1 MQEFDPRQPTL
12 RFAPRLFVILSGCS
26 ALALAWQH
34 TNHNHGAAVS
44 QNAVLDASSLANV
57 ERQAFAQAQT
67 QPGFAQPMSIMIK
80 VAPGETFESAVRRA
94 GVGQEEAQQAVHAL
108 GSVFDTV
115 NIKAGLAFEAAI
127 ARPRDNSGPARLIGL
142 SMRTGPAS
150 AVTLARAVDGA
161 LHLRQMD
168 EKVSAQTV
176 VAQGQMQGSLYA
188 SAEKAGATPELT
200 AQVVKLFSHKLDFS
214 RDIHAGD
221 KFSLVFDR
229 KVTESGRT
237 VEAGDLL
244 YAEIKAKGGANRFY
258 RFKAAGAAAADYF
271 DEMGKNIR
279 GFLLRTPLDGAR
291 ITSSFGMRLHPILG
305 FTRMHAGIDFGAPT
319 GTPVFA
325 AGDGVV
331 ERARWVNGYGR
342 WLQIRHNGQY
352 ETGYGHLSGWA
363 VKPGQH
369 VHQGQVVAYVGS
381 TGMST
386 GPHLHY
392 EIIEHGKKINP
403 SGFKAPAGEIL
414 GGKQL
419 AAFKAEKSRIDG
431 MIAQQGAPSTSAV
444 AMTQSDSSA
453 NRLLR

>member
-12 RFAPRLFVILSGCS
+12 RIAPRLFVILSGCS
-26 ALALAWQH
+26 ALALAWQL
-34 TNHNHGAAVS
+34 TNHTRSAPPSGAV
-44 QNAVLDASSLANV
+44 DAASLASI
-57 ERQAFAQAQT
+57 ERQAFTQAQAQPGFT
-67 QPGFAQPMSIMIK
+67 QPIGIMIK

-94 GVGQEEAQQAVHAL
+94 GVGQGEAQQAVHAL

-127 ARPRDNSGPARLIGL
+127 ARPRDNNGPARLMGL

-150 AVTLARAVDGA
+150 AVTLARAFDGA
-161 LHLRQMD
+161 LHLRKMD
-168 EKVSAQTV
+168 EKVTGQTV
-176 VAQGQMQGSLYA
+176 VAQGQMEGSLYA

-214 RDIHAGD
+214 RDIHPGD

-229 KVTESGRT
+229 QVTESGRT
-237 VEAGDLL
+237 VQAGDLL
-244 YAEIKAKGGANRFY
+244 YAEIRAKGGASRFY
-258 RFKAAGAAAADYF
+258 RFKAAGASAADYF
-271 DEMGKNIR
+271 DELGKNIR

-291 ITSSFGMRLHPILG
+291 VTSSFGMRLHPILG

-331 ERARWVNGYGR
+331 EKAQWTNGYGR
-342 WLQIRHNGQY
+342 WLQIRHNGQI

-369 VHQGQVVAYVGS
+369 VHQGQVVAFVGS

-392 EIIEHGKKINP
+392 EIIEHGKKVNP
-403 SGFKAPAGEIL
+403 SGLKLPSGTIL
-414 GGKQL
+414 GGKEL
-419 AAFKAEKSRIDG
+419 AAFKAEKSHIDSLV
-431 MIAQQGAPSTSAV
+431 AQQGGKTGAV
-444 AMTQSDSSA
+444 ALRGAEPGASE
-453 NRLLR
+453 RLLR

>member
-1 MQEFDPRQPTL
+1 MQEFDPRQPAL
-12 RFAPRLFVILSGCS
+12 RLAPRLFVILSGCS
-26 ALALAWQH
+26 ALALAWQLTSH
-34 TNHNHGAAVS
+34 GHNNVTPQPG
-44 QNAVLDASSLANV
+44 VLNASSLAAI

-67 QPGFAQPMSIMIK
+67 QPGFAQPISIMIK

-94 GVGQEEAQQAVHAL
+94 GVGQTEAQQAVHAL

-127 ARPRDNSGPARLIGL
+127 ARPRDSNGPARLMGL
-142 SMRTGPAS
+142 SMRIGPAS
-150 AVTLARAVDGA
+150 AVTLARAFDGA

-168 EKVSAQTV
+168 EMVSAQTV
-176 VAQGQMQGSLYA
+176 VAQGQLEGSLYA

-237 VEAGDLL
+237 VQAGDLL
-244 YAEIKAKGGANRFY
+244 YAEIEAKGGANRFY

-271 DEMGKNIR
+271 DELGKNIR

-291 ITSSFGMRLHPILG
+291 VTSSFGMRLHPILG
-305 FTRMHAGIDFGAPT
+305 FTRMHAGIDFGAPM

-331 ERARWVNGYGR
+331 EKAQWTNGYGR
-342 WLQIRHNGQY
+342 WLQIRHNGQI

-381 TGMST
+381 TGVST

-392 EIIEHGKKINP
+392 EIISHGKKVNP
-403 SGFKAPAGEIL
+403 ASVKVASGTIL
-414 GGKQL
+414 GGREL
-419 AAFKAEKSRIDG
+419 AAFKAEKSRIDRL
-431 MIAQQGAPSTSAV
+431 IAQQGGKTGAV
-444 AMTQSDSSA
+444 ALRASEPGGPE
-453 NRLLR
+453 RLLR